1 VRPPLLDRTRPLS
14 TTLAVGHRPGASR
27 RKLGVLL
34 VLHHAVADGLR
45 GVKMITSLLD
55 PTPDDRVDGVT
66 WRPESARTGREL
78 VADNL
83 RRRWEAV
90 RRFSPVAT
98 AAIGAY
104 AARAVPRIWSAP
116 STSLTG
122 PIWRHRQLTVL
133 RYPIVEL
140 RAAARS
146 RLHDQRSAYRR
157 CHGRTPRPAQR
168 PRRMPRWTRA
178 ARLGSSWSPRRWK

>member
-66 WRPESARTGREL
+66 GGPSPRTGREL

-104 AARAVPRIWSAP
+104 AARAVPRIWWVRALHLTDRPDLAP
-116 STSLTG
+116 PAIDRSEVSNRRASRGCPLT
-122 PIWRHRQLTVL
+122 
-133 RYPIVEL
+133 
-140 RAAARS
+140 AARS
-146 RLHDQRSAYRR
+146 TICLSPLSRQDA
-157 CHGRTPRPAQR
+157 RPAQR